1 MALSLPGIILRCCDR
16 FFRGL
21 AGLLLAVGA
30 SVAQAA
36 LTFDYRVSV
45 YWVSFAD
52 LGFTSANA
60 RYDVHVDV
68 SGQDGDQLTGY
79 APSVRA
85 GQVGFSWTPGTY
97 SGSSDAFLTVSN
109 ISDPGS
115 SGSASADLALSGGTR
130 GAYDFGYDTP
140 AADLA
145 SSFVQ
150 VGAAGGRR
158 VLDFR
163 GGGSGLLDAGS
174 PFVLVVFAQGDWTG
188 ANAAQLQLLG
198 INPAFSITDNFSTYN
213 AGLDATVFAASAF
226 SDGGTAF
233 GPDLQFRLLGDAL
246 PVSEPQPAVLL
257 GAGLLVVGVISRRRV
272 RARP

>member
-1 MALSLPGIILRCCDR
+1 MKCVWRV
-16 FFRGL
+16 L
-21 AGLLLAVGA
+21 AGVLLAFGV

-52 LGFTSANA
+52 LSFSTASA

-68 SGQDGDQLTGY
+68 SGQDGDQFAGY
-79 APSVRA
+79 APSVRT

-97 SGSSDAFLTVSN
+97 SGTSDAFLTLANVT
-109 ISDPGS
+109 DPGS
-115 SGSASADLALSGGTR
+115 GGSASADLALSGGTR

-140 AADLA
+140 AADLG

-150 VGAAGGRR
+150 VGTAGGRR

-163 GGGSGLLDAGS
+163 GGGNGLLDAGS
-174 PFVLVVFAQGDWTG
+174 LFVLVVFAQGDWTG

-213 AGLDATVFAASAF
+213 AALDATIFTASAF
-226 SDGGTAF
+226 SDGSGGF
-233 GPDLQFRLLGDAL
+233 GPDLQFRLLGETL
-246 PVSEPQPAVLL
+246 PVPEPQPALLL
-257 GAGLLVVGVISRRRV
+257 GAGLLAVLVISRRRA